1 MKNVDYLIVI
11 PKLGLWS
18 SENNARVRDEFRSLC
33 YFLGMKLHEAKI
45 KSNNFSGIYF
55 IGEEELREV
64 YFMNSLMVISV
75 KFIES
80 LYPSKGDVIAINEYL
95 IERINDGL
103 LKVKEKYSEIFNVII
118 QGIEEFRKADY
129 KCIWIHKKKKIKKY
143 LFRLRCEM
151 NIDYF
156 HLYLEILD
164 KDLCVIFSKI
174 ILETPPN
181 EYSFKYRF
189 KDLKIDDEGNV
200 VVTDCANEVWYKF
213 NPKDEVEEYLD

>member
-1 MKNVDYLIVI
+1 
-11 PKLGLWS
+11 
-18 SENNARVRDEFRSLC
+18 
-33 YFLGMKLHEAKI
+33 
-45 KSNNFSGIYF
+45 
-55 IGEEELREV
+55 
-64 YFMNSLMVISV
+64 
-75 KFIES
+75 
-80 LYPSKGDVIAINEYL
+80 
-95 IERINDGL
+95 
-103 LKVKEKYSEIFNVII
+103 
-118 QGIEEFRKADY
+118 
-129 KCIWIHKKKKIKKY
+129 
-143 LFRLRCEM
+143 M